1 MYKERTAA
9 QVAAYFL
16 WKAKEPVKYIKL
28 MKLMYLAEREFLL
41 SHGSRLTGDEL
52 YSLPYGPVLSNTL
65 DKFHVIDSDTYW
77 SRWIKCVEDNKFI
90 LKKANFCRESFNFL
104 SDAQMK
110 ILDRVYQKY
119 GHYEAFDLVDLTHTQ
134 EHCPEWQNPGKSRLP
149 LRIEDIL
156 RNDGRNQ
163 QETIATM
170 QSLQEQDEYDRLIAD
185 LVS

>member
-65 DKFHVIDSDTYW
+65 DKFHVIDSDTY
-77 SRWIKCVEDNKFI
+77 
-90 LKKANFCRESFNFL
+90 
-104 SDAQMK
+104 
-110 ILDRVYQKY
+110 
-119 GHYEAFDLVDLTHTQ
+119 
-134 EHCPEWQNPGKSRLP
+134 
-149 LRIEDIL
+149 
-156 RNDGRNQ
+156 
-163 QETIATM
+163 
-170 QSLQEQDEYDRLIAD
+170 
-185 LVS
+185 